1 MDPVTVVVVVV
12 VVVAAGA
19 STITAT
25 DGFGI
30 GEPITILAHFS
41 IAHGEALAS
50 SSHWKGQRRC

>member
-1 MDPVTVVVVVV
+1 MDPVTVVV

-30 GEPITILAHFS
+30 DEPVTILAHFS

-50 SSHWKGQRRC
+50 SSHWKGRRRC